1 MAGGASPPP
10 PQGARAAPCGGAI
23 AEREGK
29 NMPLYLVTVSR
40 VVREILSND
49 IEIDAP
55 DAATAQALALAQWEA
70 GEIELYETPSYH
82 DAEPEPVEAFAREV
96 AEP

>member
-1 MAGGASPPP
+1 
-10 PQGARAAPCGGAI
+10 
-23 AEREGK
+23 
-29 NMPLYLVTVSR
+29 MPLYLVTVSR

-70 GEIELYETPSYH
+70 GDLELYETPSYQE
-82 DAEPEPVEAFAREV
+82 AEPEPVEASAREV
-96 AEP
+96 TEA